1 MSLELNALRF
11 TVDTKAFDDAIKKVD
26 ELTDK
31 VQSIPN
37 TIAQAGAKTEKSS
50 KAVAQA
56 VEKEAKAQ
64 DQLAQATKG
73 STSILQRQQDIRE
86 FMTQG
91 FTRGQSSILAY
102 AKAAKTADS
111 DMQALMQTLKSQR
124 ALIGGDPF
132 DKSLSSIEALKNEF
146 RLLKAAQR
154 EYGTENG
161 LTIKQLRELALEK
174 ERVLERMK
182 IEKASLTDIK
192 TAIRGTISEY
202 RALAGASGSITNSLK
217 ERDRAVKDSVKAN
230 SYLDS
235 ALSQLNYRLQEVD
248 KTLSTGSVN
257 SLRRFEEAL
266 KRSGKSVQEQQ
277 ALMKQYRDG
286 ISQLQGESGNR
297 AADTISRAIGPQ
309 ITDIVVGLATGQSLY
324 MIALQQGGQLRDQ
337 FALAGVAAKDMG
349 AAMRTA
355 AREMVVS
362 VAATAK
368 AFGQLFVGMA
378 VDGGKALGGLFGD
391 GIIAVGRFQAELRG
405 GAAGLEAFNARLESG
420 KGGLF
425 GFVNA
430 LANSRVAA
438 VMFGTGLGAAVA
450 VLVALLA
457 AIPKVIQEENALS
470 KALAFNGARLGLNK
484 DSAYEMVR
492 AYEAIGLQGRF
503 VAEAMTEIAKTSGI
517 SRSQMDIVIKTAATL
532 REKVGIPIEDTV
544 KAMAEIGKDPVEAL
558 FKYSR
563 ELGNIPPALI
573 EATIQAVRNGD
584 AAKAA
589 AIAQKAY
596 GDAAI
601 KASEQVRNEYGYLMR
616 AMTTVT
622 GFASKMWDAIM
633 GWGRPD
639 QTTAA
644 DQIRQIEKRIKDM
657 ADIDEKSTTRQAANK
672 RHLIAQLESLRK
684 AEEARIKQAKQS
696 EEDIRLN
703 SLRGALN
710 PEAETARNRLL
721 DERYKKMTREEYVE
735 ARLQKAFG
743 ARLTLMR
750 AEKSLAGELAM
761 IKESYS
767 KDFDQMMK
775 NSPGAKEAESLS
787 KYFNR
792 ISNAAKDFKDS
803 LTGATKEATKS
814 SVELAQVLNDDNFK
828 RLSASQQ
835 EYIKGLW
842 AQNEALEAQEKAYQ
856 DIAKALEALTKAE
869 QEYQKKS
876 VEMKAD
882 IEAERSQLEF
892 REEMLGKTLEQ
903 QAKITAEYEKQKQ
916 LIELAAKEQNDLE
929 KLRNDDRFKGYE
941 LERKRI
947 EEEIIKYY
955 AEKRDIAEQQAAMKM
970 KEYYQ
975 KEFDEITSGITD
987 ALVTA
992 LFEGGKSGSK
1002 KLRDIIMQELR
1013 KPITL
1018 YINAVVQNIAGD
1030 AIKALTGQ
1038 GSGEGGISGLIS
1050 TGKQLF
1056 DLFSKGAAA
1065 IGWSQMASLGKTI
1078 AQVGDFAGWTSVSE
1092 FGAGM
1097 QASGITQGAASAAP
1111 GSSGAFSTGMSAGKA
1126 GAGAIGV
1133 AAGMYL
1139 NRKISNGYSAEG
1151 ELGKLGSIISP
1162 FSNKVVQDL
1171 STVAAGALFGPL
1183 AAAITGAVAGLYNR
1197 AFGRKLTASGIE
1209 GTFGPGGFSGSN
1221 FQFFKGGTFRS
1232 DKTRRSALDAGTG
1245 QFLTDSFSL
1254 IKVAMVDL
1262 ASSFGVAAKPILD
1275 FNKYV
1280 KVNLRGK
1287 NTDQIEEIF
1296 RGIFDE
1302 IREDMAK
1309 LILSGTDYSLKNEK
1323 AIDTL
1328 NRLKSSLD
1336 AVNSSLFLLG
1346 DTALKSSLASGDA
1359 AYQLTQLFGGVD
1371 KFQESLGSYYDTFFS
1386 EQEKMQRSV
1395 EIITATFLALGMA
1408 VPKNNEEF
1416 KKLVNS
1422 QDLTTEAGRAMFK
1435 TLIDISGTFN
1445 QVTSKAEE
1453 ARKKFEDF
1461 GKSLIEYV
1469 NKLTMQEGAS
1479 GNSLQMA
1486 KLLFSE
1492 QLKLAG
1498 MGDESAMSNLTGY
1511 SDRLLE
1517 LAKQNASSAYEYEK
1531 ILGSVKSELLGLAAG
1546 TGATTVLTSPLTP
1559 SLGTSPAQ
1567 AGPTPQQ
1574 QAQSTQVLLQSILDR
1589 LNEMSSSDRAEA
1601 VGVVSK
1607 LGDIAKVVTRA
1618 DNGDSINVTVVA

>member
-50 KAVAQA
+50 KAVAEA

-64 DQLAQATKG
+64 DQLAQATKS

-217 ERDRAVKDSVKAN
+217 ERDRAAKDSVKAN
-230 SYLDS
+230 SYLDN
-235 ALSQLNYRLQEVD
+235 ALSQLNYRIQEVD

-286 ISQLQGESGNR
+286 ITQLQGESGNR

-309 ITDIVVGLATGQSLY
+309 ITDIMVGLATGQSLY

-405 GAAGLEAFNARLESG
+405 GAAGLEAFNTRLESG

-503 VAEAMTEIAKTSGI
+503 VAEAMTEIAKTPEI

-558 FKYSR
+558 FKYSK

-596 GDAAI
+596 SDAAI

-622 GFASKMWDAIM
+622 GFAGKMWNAIM
-633 GWGRPD
+633 DWVWPD

-657 ADIDEKSTTRQAANK
+657 ANIDEESTTRQAANK
-672 RHLIAQLESLRK
+672 RRLIAQLESLRK

-696 EEDIRLN
+696 EEDQKSNDLRSTFAADAEKARLQ
-703 SLRGALN
+703 
-710 PEAETARNRLL
+710 LL
-721 DERYKKMTREEYVE
+721 KESQKLMTREQYIQSVLNAEYGKK
-735 ARLQKAFG
+735 L
-743 ARLTLMR
+743 
-750 AEKSLAGELAM
+750 ELAKKDKNIQADLEL
-761 IKESYS
+761 IK
-767 KDFDQMMK
+767 KGIGQDWDKMQK
-775 NSPGAKEAESLS
+775 NSPAANEAESLE

-792 ISNAAKDFKDS
+792 ISNAAKDFKDN
-803 LTGATKEATKS
+803 LTGAAKEATKS
-814 SVELAQVLNDDNFK
+814 SIELAQVMNDDNFK
-828 RLSASQQ
+828 KLAPAQQ
-835 EYIKGLW
+835 QYIKNLW
-842 AQNEALEAQEKAYQ
+842 AQNELLEAQEKAYQ
-856 DIAKALEALTKAE
+856 DNAKAIEALTKAK

-892 REEMLGKTLEQ
+892 RQEMLGKTLEQ

-929 KLRNDDRFKGYE
+929 KLRNDDRLKGFE
-941 LERKRI
+941 AQRKQR

-955 AEKRDIAEQQAAMKM
+955 SEKRDIAEQQAAMKM

-1038 GSGEGGISGLIS
+1038 GSGPGGITGLLS
-1050 TGKQLF
+1050 QGKQLF
-1056 DLFSKGAAA
+1056 DLFSQGAQA
-1065 IGWSQMASLGKTI
+1065 IGWSQMASLGEGLASLGNYT
-1078 AQVGDFAGWTSVSE
+1078 GWTSVAE
-1092 FGAGM
+1092 FGSGL
-1097 QASGITQGAASAAP
+1097 QASGLTQGTTVAAP
-1111 GSSGAFSTGMSAGKA
+1111 GSSGAFSAGSS
-1126 GAGAIGV
+1126 IGN
-1133 AAGMYL
+1133 AAGPLL
-1139 NRKISNGYSAEG
+1139 NALGGIAAGLGLGKMISGGYSAS
-1151 ELGKLGSIISP
+1151 GKSGNRAVNTGTAIGATIGSIIP
-1162 FSNKVVQDL
+1162 GIGTAL
-1171 STVAAGALFGPL
+1171 GAIVGGILG
-1183 AAAITGAVAGLYNR
+1183 GAVNR
-1197 AFGRKLTASGIE
+1197 LFGRKLSKAGIE
-1209 GTFGPGGFSGSN
+1209 GTFSSSGFKGN
-1221 FQFFKGGTFRS
+1221 EFEFYKGGTFRS
-1232 DKTRRSALDAGTG
+1232 NKTKRKALDPETDRYLDNA
-1245 QFLTDSFSL
+1245 FLTLRDAMAG
-1254 IKVAMVDL
+1254 VAET
-1262 ASSFGVAAKPILD
+1262 FGVSADKIL
-1275 FNKYV
+1275 NYSK
-1280 KVNLRGK
+1280 KIKLNLKGK
-1287 NTDQIEEIF
+1287 DAEAEIEKLF
-1296 RGIFDE
+1296 TSM
-1302 IREDMAK
+1302 REDMAK
-1309 LILSGTDYSLKNEK
+1309 LILAGTSYNLKNET
-1323 AIDTL
+1323 AVDTL
-1328 NRLKSSLD
+1328 NRLKTSMD
-1336 AVNSSLFLLG
+1336 AVNTSLFLMG
-1346 DTALKSSLASGDA
+1346 DTVLRASLASGDA

-1479 GNSLQMA
+1479 GNSLPMA

-1498 MGDESAMSNLTGY
+1498 MGNESAMNNLTGY

-1559 SLGTSPAQ
+1559 SLDTSGAS

-1574 QAQSTQVLLQSILDR
+1574 QAQSTQALLQSILDR

-1601 VGVVSK
+1601 VGMVSK
-1607 LGDIAKVVTRA
+1607 LGDISKVITRA
-1618 DNGDSINVTVVA
+1618 DNGDSINVTVVT